1 MTHTTDTL
9 PAIDDVDP
17 EIANDLGY
25 DQADPLEEPPG
36 EEPFQRKLQ
45 RYKLRILRRLLSQAA
60 GQQALSEIV
69 AAKGACVLVVLPREW
84 TEQYEAGISWLLHP
98 DRTQDDIAK
107 LTANARYYSSS
118 RLIKDDQETVD
129 RIAETIEQAAR
140 NGRVAFKVH
149 KGTIDEV
156 PSYLKAI
163 FRYQL
168 VLKPFTPCV
177 LEDVLEDLTGSE
189 KPSSLE
195 WPDLKY
201 VTPDHIAMAAATAA
215 DPWVISDF
223 LRAAGEAGEKHF
235 RELIEDRLGSR
246 RRGAKAGPDP
256 IYPTL
261 RLETLHGMDE
271 ACAWAEDLIE
281 DLSAHKA
288 GGLPWSQV
296 DRGALVHGQPGVGK
310 TIFAQA
316 LAGSAGLP
324 LVLGS
329 VMRWQSAGEGHL
341 GDCLQAM
348 RACFQQAIDHAPSIL
363 FIDEV
368 DGFVDRDSL
377 NGNGHE
383 YWRQV
388 TNALLELLDGV
399 EGREGVV
406 VVGACNNPAKV
417 DPAIIRSGRLDRS
430 IEIPLPDTGAL
441 SGILRYHLGNEL
453 DGEDLTPI
461 ARMSQGS
468 TGADVER
475 WVRGARRR
483 ARKEKRPLTIEDLRA
498 ETGPVLPDYVLKNRE
513 VTAVHEIGHAILCEL
528 AWPGIVEEVRLL
540 DRPVNGVWGW
550 TKLKTAV
557 PMSSKED
564 VQKHLACLLGGRAA
578 ELIVIGE
585 AMAGTASGQE
595 SDIGRATMLAAI
607 AEVEFDETFQY
618 LHLACVQPEM
628 IGVHLSKNKN
638 LRETVQERL
647 AVAHQMAKESLCSNR
662 SSLQILSERI
672 KETGRV
678 AGRELESATDLLSS
692 GSLEEVY
699 RAETLEMIKCAMG
712 GRAHGDGLYSKME
725 EI

>member
-1 MTHTTDTL
+1 MTHTTETL

-17 EIANDLGY
+17 ELAVDISC
-25 DQADPLEEPPG
+25 DQVDVLDEPSG

-45 RYKLRILRRLLSQAA
+45 RYKLRILRRLLSHAA
-60 GQQALSEIV
+60 GEQALSEIV

-168 VLKPFTPCV
+168 VLEPFTPDV
-177 LEDVLEDLTGSE
+177 LEDVLEDLTDSE

-201 VTPDHIAMAAATAA
+201 VSPDHIAMAAATAA
-215 DPWVISDF
+215 DPWDISEF
-223 LRAAGEAGEKHF
+223 LRAAGEAGEKRF

-246 RRGAKAGPDP
+246 RRGAKAGREP

-271 ACAWAEDLIE
+271 ARAWAEDLIE
-281 DLSAHKA
+281 DLTAFKA
-288 GGLPWSQV
+288 GDLPWSQV

-324 LVLGS
+324 LILGS
-329 VMRWQSAGEGHL
+329 VMRWQSAGRGYL

-383 YWRQV
+383 YWLQV

-430 IEIPLPDTGAL
+430 IEIPLPDTEAL

-453 DGEDLTPI
+453 DDENLTPI

-483 ARKEKRPLTIEDLRA
+483 ARKENRDLSIEDLRA

-513 VTAVHEIGHAILCEL
+513 VTAVHEIGHAILYEL

-540 DRPVNGVWGW
+540 DRPVNGAWGW
-550 TKLKTAV
+550 TKLRIAA

-564 VQKHLACLLGGRAA
+564 VRRHLACLLGGRAA
-578 ELIVIGE
+578 EQVVFGE
-585 AMAGTASGQE
+585 VMAGAASGKE
-595 SDIGRATMLAAI
+595 SDIGRASMLAAI
-607 AEVEFDETFQY
+607 AEVEFDETVQY
-618 LHLACVQPEM
+618 LHLACAQPEM
-628 IGVHLSKNKN
+628 ISAHMSRNREFNK
-638 LRETVQERL
+638 RVQERIAL
-647 AVAHQMAKESLCSNR
+647 ALHDARQSVLAHC
-662 SSLQILSERI
+662 SSLQLLSEQL
-672 KETGRV
+672 KNSGRV
-678 AGRELESATDLLSS
+678 LGHEFACDANFI
-692 GSLEEVY
+692 
-699 RAETLEMIKCAMG
+699 A
-712 GRAHGDGLYSKME
+712 
-725 EI
+725 

>member
-1 MTHTTDTL
+1 MTHTTETL
-9 PAIDDVDP
+9 PAIDNVDP

-25 DQADPLEEPPG
+25 DQVDPLDEPPG

-45 RYKLRILRRLLSQAA
+45 RYKLRILRRLLSHAA
-60 GQQALSEIV
+60 GEQALSEIV

-168 VLKPFTPCV
+168 VLTPFIPDV

-189 KPSSLE
+189 KPSGLG

-215 DPWVISDF
+215 DPWEISDF
-223 LRAAGEAGEKHF
+223 LRAAGEAGEKRF
-235 RELIEDRLGSR
+235 RELIEDLLRSR
-246 RRGAKAGPDP
+246 RRGAKAGPEP

-271 ACAWAEDLIE
+271 ARAWAEDLIE
-281 DLSAHKA
+281 DLTAYKA
-288 GGLPWSQV
+288 GDLPWSQV

-324 LVLGS
+324 LILGS
-329 VMRWQSAGEGHL
+329 VMRWQSAGKGYL

-388 TNALLELLDGV
+388 TNALLELLYGV

-430 IEIPLPDTGAL
+430 VEIPLPDTEAL
-441 SGILRYHLGNEL
+441 KGILRYHLGNEL
-453 DGEDLTPI
+453 DGENLTPI

-483 ARKEKRPLTIEDLRA
+483 ARKEKRPVAIEDLRA

-513 VTAVHEIGHAILCEL
+513 VTAVHEIGHAILYEL

-540 DRPVNGVWGW
+540 DRPVNGAWGW
-550 TKLKTAV
+550 TKLKTKV
-557 PMSSKED
+557 PMMTRDD
-564 VQKHLACLLGGRAA
+564 VEMNLVCLLGGRAA
-578 ELIVIGE
+578 EVLFLGE
-585 AMAGTASGQE
+585 QMSGSGLGGH
-595 SDIGRATMLAAI
+595 SDLGRAAI
-607 AEVEFDETFQY
+607 AAALGEIEFDEKHRFV
-618 LHLACVQPEM
+618 HLACASPEM
-628 IGVHLSKNKN
+628 ISERLTRDGRLHEL
-638 LRETVQERL
+638 VQEKLIVAMETAQRDLQMCSEQFQVLEKTLLDLGRL
-647 AVAHQMAKESLCSNR
+647 DGANFVVLTN
-662 SSLQILSERI
+662 SSPERALH
-672 KETGRV
+672 TRV
-678 AGRELESATDLLSS
+678 P
-692 GSLEEVY
+692 
-699 RAETLEMIKCAMG
+699 C
-712 GRAHGDGLYSKME
+712 
-725 EI
+725 